1 MENNDD
7 KNGKKDTSLLSNF
20 VEYERY
26 ITLHDY
32 QNNDIHY
39 ELNSFIVFNGKKNA
53 SLGPYYKILHFLLS
67 IQKYSAMIFIT
78 SSGGG
83 RYFAFKMGVSV
94 AVKTGSVARSDYIF
108 HEQLQQLGFSLIRV
122 AYEVFYRW

>member
-53 SLGPYYKILHFLLS
+53 SLGPYYALVLAPNEYWYKLDGKS
-67 IQKYSAMIFIT
+67 NP
-78 SSGGG
+78 
-83 RYFAFKMGVSV
+83 
-94 AVKTGSVARSDYIF
+94 
-108 HEQLQQLGFSLIRV
+108 
-122 AYEVFYRW
+122 EVQTI